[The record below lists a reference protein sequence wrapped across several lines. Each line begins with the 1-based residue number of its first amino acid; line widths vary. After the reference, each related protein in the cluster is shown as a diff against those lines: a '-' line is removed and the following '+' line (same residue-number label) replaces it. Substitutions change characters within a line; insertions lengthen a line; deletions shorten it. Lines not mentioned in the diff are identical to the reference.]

1 MKRSAVTPRERVHHE
16 DESPGDAAPGGAAA
30 DATAAAADE
39 PHDEPFPYR
48 DYVAA
53 REAIRAALL
62 RGPIYLLLT
71 GPSGSGKSSIA
82 RELAASLERPRHQ
95 VLYLSSSRISVL
107 GLVNCLGQA
116 LRISPKRS
124 SLETAQVV
132 AQALRAQTTRYVLW
146 IDEADQVA
154 EDTLSEIRI
163 LAECDLEAPQL
174 LSVALSGLP
183 DLRAVL
189 DARDLFPLKRR
200 IALRCA
206 LTGLARDEQEPFLV
220 HRLGGAAARRLPPA
234 LGDEI
239 FERSEGIP
247 AQIEKIV
254 RRALE
259 RAGSG
264 PIDDAALRGAF
275 DEIGV

>member
-1 MKRSAVTPRERVHHE
+1 MPRENAHDQGERQ
-16 DESPGDAAPGGAAA
+16 GDAAPGAAS
-30 DATAAAADE
+30 DATAAEE

-48 DYVAA
+48 DYTAA
-53 REAIRAALL
+53 REAIRRAVLA
-62 RGPIYLLLT
+62 GPSYSLLT
-71 GPSGSGKSSIA
+71 GPSGSGKSSVA

-146 IDEADQVA
+146 VDEADQVA

-163 LAECDLEAPQL
+163 LAESDLEAPQL
-174 LSVALSGLP
+174 LSIVLSGLP
-183 DLRAVL
+183 ELRAVL
-189 DARDLFPLKRR
+189 DARELFPLKRR

-206 LTGLARDEQEPFLV
+206 LTGLARDEIDPFLV
-220 HRLGGAAARRLPPA
+220 HRLGGGAARRLPPA
-234 LGDEI
+234 LGDDL
-239 FERSEGIP
+239 FERTEGIP
-247 AQIEKIV
+247 AQVEKVV
-254 RRALE
+254 RIALE
-259 RAGSG
+259 RTGHG
-264 PIDDAALRGAF
+264 PIGDAALREAF
-275 DEIGV
+275 DAAGV